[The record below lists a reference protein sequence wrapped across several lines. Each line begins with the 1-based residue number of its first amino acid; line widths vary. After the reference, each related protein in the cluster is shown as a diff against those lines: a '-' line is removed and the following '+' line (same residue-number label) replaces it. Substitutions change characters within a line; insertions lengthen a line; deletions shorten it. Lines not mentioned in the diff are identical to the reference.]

1 MAKRG
6 KMRRS
11 ESRRDF
17 RRKAGVHPKNSHGM
31 PVMRGGYRL

>member
-1 MAKRG
+1 MAKRKRMAKG
-6 KMRRS
+6 

-17 RRKAGVHPKNSHGM
+17 RRKAGVHPKNTPSM